1 MLQASLYL
9 YALIC
14 TIFVHPALG
23 FPVFGTPAQAK
34 AALIRVKLIP
44 DVFPKFDPRL
54 TLGITY
60 HVNGT
65 ALKGNLG
72 TNLTPAD
79 TANRPVWSIPDI
91 DFKREFERKTFV
103 VGMVGKWP
111 RCFAP
116 IRIYSLTLHTN
127 YLDPDAPSPTN
138 RSASQV
144 RHFIGGGF
152 KLEGTVLRNTTPA
165 LSDYLG
171 PGPLPGSPPHRYATF
186 LFLQP
191 KDFPTTP
198 FTTSILNFNLSS
210 FAEQVKMGLPVA
222 GNFIMVGP
230 APS

>member
-103 VGMVGKWP
+103 VGMV
-111 RCFAP
+111 
-116 IRIYSLTLHTN
+116 
-127 YLDPDAPSPTN
+127 DPDAPSPTN